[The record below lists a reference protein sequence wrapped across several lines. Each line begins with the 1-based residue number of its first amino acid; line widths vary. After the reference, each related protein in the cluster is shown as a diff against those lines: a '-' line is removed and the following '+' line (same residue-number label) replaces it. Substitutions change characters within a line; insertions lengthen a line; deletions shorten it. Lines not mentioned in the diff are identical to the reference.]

1 MLNNVSHHVAQA
13 TFIEVLEKLVKNRI
27 HRIYIIDAN
36 SRPVGVVT
44 CSDIIRKIVE
54 TIVES

>member
-1 MLNNVSHHVAQA
+1 M
-13 TFIEVLEKLVKNRI
+13 EVLEKLVKNRI